1 MAGGRGVAL
10 VAGGAGGI
18 GRAIARRLHS
28 DGFDVVV
35 ADVDEEGVAG
45 VSDEIGATRRFVGD
59 LTNEALAREAVD
71 VARDGGRLATLVC
84 TQGIS
89 PKKHGRKPALDDI
102 SAEEWDAVL
111 AVNLK
116 VPFLLTKAAHAHLDP
131 DGGGIVMIT
140 SVQARLG
147 SSGPDEERGFPPWTP
162 AGAHYSASKAGL
174 SNLVVSLAREFA
186 PVGIRVNGIAPGYI
200 AMGGVGG
207 MGGSSPPDL
216 DRVMK
221 GQVPLGRAGMPEE
234 VAGVLSFVVS
244 AEAAYMTGE
253 IVTIGGGWGAG

>member
-1 MAGGRGVAL
+1 MAGDRGVAL

-18 GRAIARRLHS
+18 GGAIARRLHG
-28 DGFDVVV
+28 DGFDVMV
-35 ADVDEEGVAG
+35 ADVNEEGVTRL
-45 VSDEIGATRRFVGD
+45 SDEIGATRRFVGD
-59 LTNEALAREAVD
+59 LTEDALARKAVE
-71 VARDGGRLATLVC
+71 VARDGGRLAALVC

-89 PKKHGRKPALDDI
+89 PKKDGRKPTLDDI

-131 DGGGIVMIT
+131 GGGGIVMIT
-140 SVQARLG
+140 SVQAKLG

-174 SNLVVSLAREFA
+174 SNLVVSLARELA
-186 PVGIRVNGIAPGYI
+186 PEGIRVNGIAPGYI
-200 AMGGVGG
+200 AVGGVGG
-207 MGGSSPPDL
+207 MGGSSPRDL

-221 GQVPLGRAGMPEE
+221 SQVPLGRAGTPEE
-234 VAGVLSFVVS
+234 VASVVSFVLSS
-244 AEAAYMTGE
+244 EAAYMTGE
-253 IVTIGGGWGAG
+253 IVTIGGGWAAG